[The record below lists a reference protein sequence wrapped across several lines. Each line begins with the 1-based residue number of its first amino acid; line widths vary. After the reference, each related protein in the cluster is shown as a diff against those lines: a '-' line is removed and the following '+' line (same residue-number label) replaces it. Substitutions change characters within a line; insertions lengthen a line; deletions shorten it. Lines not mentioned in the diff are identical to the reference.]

1 MHDGKIEGEI
11 AGSWYT
17 MNVVGRQCGDPQ
29 SVHKSILM
37 TACNA
42 VFIYEA
48 CAEYGKCVSFAMKT
62 SDLHIAMNIQAPI
75 LYNRQII

>member
-1 MHDGKIEGEI
+1 MSSLANAATRK
-11 AGSWYT
+11 
-17 MNVVGRQCGDPQ
+17 V
-29 SVHKSILM
+29 SILM

-75 LYNRQII
+75 LYNRQIETMSKKPQYTS